1 MKISDLIQRIE
12 NREVPAIFEDCTIR
26 EVIEMMVRFPHTRL
40 IYVTDTQQRL
50 RGTIIVGSL
59 LRHLFP
65 YHYEGKVHGRGILRR
80 ITARKASDLMDTK
93 NILARPDEEVDA
105 VLKRMAGSGVKE
117 MAVVD
122 NDGRIVADITAV
134 DLLKFFHLEE

>member
-12 NREVPAIFEDCTIR
+12 DREVPAIFEDCTIR

-40 IYVTDTQQRL
+40 IYVTDSQQRL
-50 RGTIIVGSL
+50 RGTISVGSL

-80 ITARKASDLMDTK
+80 ITARTASDLMDTK
-93 NILARPDEEVDA
+93 NILARPDEEVDK
-105 VLKRMAGSGVKE
+105 VLKRMAASGVKE

-122 NDGRIVADITAV
+122 GDGRIVADITAI
-134 DLLKFFHLEE
+134 DLLRFFHSKQ